1 MREIANT
8 SKPWRP
14 HDRLVLQGGEHWQNI
29 YGDENVAQCHS
40 KESGRCFHEE
50 WLWHSC
56 RVLRP
61 PRLSRGGWNFPRV
74 VSKVW
79 KSHCPLRLGL
89 CCRHK
94 STWHLR
100 AGCRGRIPWEL
111 KQTYGRSHTCGFK
124 WHLWN
129 EDQASILGTACSSKP
144 TERPVWD
151 ALFQDGKEVVTHSQ
165 QYSEFFLPICMFEG
179 TTGTNFYPTVTSS
192 RNGVC
197 ACCVR
202 GMGWCPVAAWKT
214 LGISVLA
221 TEAPQHPVTWLS
233 GSTARVMLLAMLP
246 CQVLQQS
253 GSADTAG
260 AYCCLLISGCMQ

>member
-1 MREIANT
+1 MRNGYGTAAGCWDHQGCQGVGGISQEWFPRSGSHTVPWGSGCAAGTKAHGT
-8 SKPWRP
+8 SGLAAGGESHGSWSRHTAGLKWRP
-14 HDRLVLQGGEHWQNI
+14 GLHPWHCLLLQTHRK
-29 YGDENVAQCHS
+29 AC
-40 KESGRCFHEE
+40 
-50 WLWHSC
+50 
-56 RVLRP
+56 
-61 PRLSRGGWNFPRV
+61 
-74 VSKVW
+74 
-79 KSHCPLRLGL
+79 LG
-89 CCRHK
+89 
-94 STWHLR
+94 
-100 AGCRGRIPWEL
+100 
-111 KQTYGRSHTCGFK
+111 
-124 WHLWN
+124 
-129 EDQASILGTACSSKP
+129 CS
-144 TERPVWD
+144 
-151 ALFQDGKEVVTHSQ
+151 FQDGKEVVTHSQ

-221 TEAPQHPVTWLS
+221 TEAPQHPMTWLS